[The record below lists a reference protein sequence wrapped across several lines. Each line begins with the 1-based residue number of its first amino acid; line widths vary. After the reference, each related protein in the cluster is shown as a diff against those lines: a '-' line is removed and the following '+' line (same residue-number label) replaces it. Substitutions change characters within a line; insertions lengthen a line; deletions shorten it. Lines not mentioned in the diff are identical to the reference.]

1 MKILISDKMSDKVE
15 DVLKSKSIE
24 YDIKTGMAPEELKSV
39 IDQYDG
45 ILIRSATKLTA
56 EILADCKNLK
66 VVGRAGVGVD
76 NVDLDTA
83 TKNKILVMNTPLGN
97 LEATAELTIGL
108 MFSLYR
114 HIHLANQSTHDGK
127 WEKSKFMGTELKGK
141 TLGIVGFG
149 NIGQRVAEMASVIG
163 MKIITNSNSASDEDL
178 SKFGATKVSTEKLLT
193 ESDVLSLHTKLNDNT
208 KNMLNKSSIGTMKPS
223 AVIVNC
229 ARGGLINE
237 ADLKDCLNNDVI
249 AGAAID
255 VYEKEP
261 ATENVMF
268 GAKNLLL
275 TPHLGASSKEAAAQ
289 SHGEFGGKGFNIK
302 RGTRVLIIED
312 VITTGKSSL
321 ECVKLIKK
329 AKAKLLGFASIIDR
343 STKQSLKIKTK
354 IISHLKIEVPTY
366 RANNLPRELK
376 LIPVT
381 TPGSRYIK

>member
-15 DVLKSKSIE
+15 DVLKSKSID
-24 YDIKTGMAPEELKSV
+24 YDIKTGMDPEELKSV

-45 ILIRSATKLTA
+45 ILIRSATKLTSN
-56 EILADCKNLK
+56 ILADCKNLK

-76 NVDLDTA
+76 NVDLETA
-83 TKNKILVMNTPLGN
+83 TKNKILVMNTPFGN

-163 MKIITNSNSASDEDL
+163 MNIITNSNSASDEDL
-178 SKFGATKVSTEKLLT
+178 SKLGASKVSTEQLLT
-193 ESDVLSLHTKLNDNT
+193 DSDIVSLHTKLNDDT
-208 KNMLNKSSIGTMKPS
+208 KNMLNKTSIATMKSS
-223 AVIVNC
+223 AVIINC

-275 TPHLGASSKEAAAQ
+275 TPHLGASSKEAQ
-289 SHGEFGGKGFNIK
+289 SNVAI
-302 RGTRVLIIED
+302 D
-312 VITTGKSSL
+312 VANQ
-321 ECVKLIKK
+321 V
-329 AKAKLLGFASIIDR
+329 ADY
-343 STKQSLKIKTK
+343 LKDNK
-354 IISHLKIEVPTY
+354 II
-366 RANNLPRELK
+366 NN
-376 LIPVT
+376 VN
-381 TPGSRYIK
+381 SF

>member
-1 MKILISDKMSDKVE
+1 MD
-15 DVLKSKSIE
+15 
-24 YDIKTGMAPEELKSV
+24 PEELKSV

-45 ILIRSATKLTA
+45 ILIRSATKLTSN
-56 EILADCKNLK
+56 ILADCKNLK

-76 NVDLDTA
+76 NVDLETA

-163 MKIITNSNSASDEDL
+163 MNIITNSNSASDEDL
-178 SKFGATKVSTEKLLT
+178 SKLGASKVSTEQLLT
-193 ESDVLSLHTKLNDNT
+193 DSDILSLHTKLNDDT
-208 KNMLNKSSIGTMKPS
+208 KNMLNKTSIATMKSS
-223 AVIVNC
+223 AVIINC

-275 TPHLGASSKEAAAQ
+275 TPHLGASSKEAQ
-289 SHGEFGGKGFNIK
+289 SNVAI
-302 RGTRVLIIED
+302 D
-312 VITTGKSSL
+312 VANQ
-321 ECVKLIKK
+321 V
-329 AKAKLLGFASIIDR
+329 ADY
-343 STKQSLKIKTK
+343 LKDNK
-354 IISHLKIEVPTY
+354 II
-366 RANNLPRELK
+366 NN
-376 LIPVT
+376 VN
-381 TPGSRYIK
+381 SF

>member
-1 MKILISDKMSDKVE
+1 MSDKVE
-15 DVLKSKSIE
+15 DVLKSKSID
-24 YDIKTGMAPEELKSV
+24 YDIKTGMDPEELKSV

-45 ILIRSATKLTA
+45 ILIRSATKLTSN
-56 EILADCKNLK
+56 ILADCKNLK

-76 NVDLDTA
+76 NVDLETA

-163 MKIITNSNSASDEDL
+163 MNIITNSNSASDEDL
-178 SKFGATKVSTEKLLT
+178 SKLGASKVSTEQLLT
-193 ESDVLSLHTKLNDNT
+193 DSDIISLHTKLNDDT
-208 KNMLNKSSIGTMKPS
+208 KNMLNKTSIATMKSS
-223 AVIVNC
+223 AVIINC

-275 TPHLGASSKEAAAQ
+275 TPHLGASSKEAQ
-289 SHGEFGGKGFNIK
+289 SNVAI
-302 RGTRVLIIED
+302 D
-312 VITTGKSSL
+312 VANQ
-321 ECVKLIKK
+321 V
-329 AKAKLLGFASIIDR
+329 ADY
-343 STKQSLKIKTK
+343 LKDNK
-354 IISHLKIEVPTY
+354 II
-366 RANNLPRELK
+366 NN
-376 LIPVT
+376 VN
-381 TPGSRYIK
+381 SF

>member
-15 DVLKSKSIE
+15 DVLKSKSID
-24 YDIKTGMAPEELKSV
+24 YDIKTGMDPEELKSV

-45 ILIRSATKLTA
+45 ILIRSATKLTSN
-56 EILADCKNLK
+56 ILADCKNLK

-76 NVDLDTA
+76 NVDLETA

-163 MKIITNSNSASDEDL
+163 MNIITNSNSASDEDL
-178 SKFGATKVSTEKLLT
+178 SKLGASKVSTAQLLT
-193 ESDVLSLHTKLNDNT
+193 DSDILSLHTKLNDDT
-208 KNMLNKSSIGTMKPS
+208 KNMLNKTSIATMKPS
-223 AVIVNC
+223 AVIINC

-275 TPHLGASSKEAAAQ
+275 TPHLGASSKEAQ
-289 SHGEFGGKGFNIK
+289 SNVAI
-302 RGTRVLIIED
+302 D
-312 VITTGKSSL
+312 VANQ
-321 ECVKLIKK
+321 V
-329 AKAKLLGFASIIDR
+329 ADY
-343 STKQSLKIKTK
+343 LKDNK
-354 IISHLKIEVPTY
+354 II
-366 RANNLPRELK
+366 NN
-376 LIPVT
+376 VN
-381 TPGSRYIK
+381 SF

>member
-15 DVLKSKSIE
+15 DVLKSKSID
-24 YDIKTGMAPEELKSV
+24 YDIKTGMEPEELKSV

-45 ILIRSATKLTA
+45 ILIRSATKLTSD
-56 EILADCKNLK
+56 ILADCKNLK

-127 WEKSKFMGTELKGK
+127 WEKAKFMGTELKGK

-178 SKFGATKVSTEKLLT
+178 SKLGASKVSTEQLLID
-193 ESDVLSLHTKLNDNT
+193 SDIVSLHTKLNENT
-208 KNMLNKSSIGTMKPS
+208 KNMLNKSSIATMKS
-223 AVIVNC
+223 TAVIINC

-237 ADLKDCLNNDVI
+237 ADLKDSLNNDVI

-275 TPHLGASSKEAAAQ
+275 TPHLGASSKEAQ
-289 SHGEFGGKGFNIK
+289 SNVAI
-302 RGTRVLIIED
+302 D
-312 VITTGKSSL
+312 VANQ
-321 ECVKLIKK
+321 V
-329 AKAKLLGFASIIDR
+329 ADF
-343 STKQSLKIKTK
+343 LKDNK
-354 IISHLKIEVPTY
+354 II
-366 RANNLPRELK
+366 NN
-376 LIPVT
+376 VN
-381 TPGSRYIK
+381 SF

>member
-1 MKILISDKMSDKVE
+1 MSDKVE

-178 SKFGATKVSTEKLLT
+178 SKLSASKVSTEKLLT
-193 ESDVLSLHTKLNDNT
+193 DSDVLSLHTKLNDNT

-237 ADLKDCLNNDVI
+237 ADLKDCLNNDII

-275 TPHLGASSKEAAAQ
+275 TPHLGASSKEAQ
-289 SHGEFGGKGFNIK
+289 SNVAIDVANQVADYLKEN
-302 RGTRVLIIED
+302 RII
-312 VITTGKSSL
+312 
-321 ECVKLIKK
+321 
-329 AKAKLLGFASIIDR
+329 
-343 STKQSLKIKTK
+343 
-354 IISHLKIEVPTY
+354 
-366 RANNLPRELK
+366 NN
-376 LIPVT
+376 VN
-381 TPGSRYIK
+381 SF

>member
-15 DVLKSKSIE
+15 DVLKSKSID
-24 YDIKTGMAPEELKSV
+24 YDIKTGMDPEELKSV

-45 ILIRSATKLTA
+45 ILIRSATKLTSN
-56 EILADCKNLK
+56 ILADCKNLK

-76 NVDLDTA
+76 NVDLETA

-163 MKIITNSNSASDEDL
+163 MNIITNSNSASDEDL
-178 SKFGATKVSTEKLLT
+178 SKLGASKVSTEQLLT
-193 ESDVLSLHTKLNDNT
+193 DSDIVSLHTKLNDDT
-208 KNMLNKSSIGTMKPS
+208 KNMLNKTSIATMKPS
-223 AVIVNC
+223 AVIINC

-275 TPHLGASSKEAAAQ
+275 TPHLGASSKEAQ
-289 SHGEFGGKGFNIK
+289 SNVAIN
-302 RGTRVLIIED
+302 VANQVAD
-312 VITTGKSSL
+312 Y
-321 ECVKLIKK
+321 
-329 AKAKLLGFASIIDR
+329 
-343 STKQSLKIKTK
+343 LKDNK
-354 IISHLKIEVPTY
+354 II
-366 RANNLPRELK
+366 NN
-376 LIPVT
+376 VN
-381 TPGSRYIK
+381 SF

>member
-1 MKILISDKMSDKVE
+1 MD
-15 DVLKSKSIE
+15 
-24 YDIKTGMAPEELKSV
+24 PEELKSV

-45 ILIRSATKLTA
+45 ILIRSATKLTSN
-56 EILADCKNLK
+56 ILADCKNLK

-76 NVDLDTA
+76 NVDLETA

-163 MKIITNSNSASDEDL
+163 MNIITNSNSASDEDL
-178 SKFGATKVSTEKLLT
+178 SKLGASKVSTEQLLT
-193 ESDVLSLHTKLNDNT
+193 DSDIVSLHTKLNDDT
-208 KNMLNKSSIGTMKPS
+208 KNMLNKTSIATMKPS
-223 AVIVNC
+223 AVIINC

-275 TPHLGASSKEAAAQ
+275 TPHLGASSKEAQ
-289 SHGEFGGKGFNIK
+289 SNVAI
-302 RGTRVLIIED
+302 D
-312 VITTGKSSL
+312 VANQ
-321 ECVKLIKK
+321 V
-329 AKAKLLGFASIIDR
+329 ADY
-343 STKQSLKIKTK
+343 LKDNK
-354 IISHLKIEVPTY
+354 II
-366 RANNLPRELK
+366 NN
-376 LIPVT
+376 VN
-381 TPGSRYIK
+381 SF

>member
-1 MKILISDKMSDKVE
+1 MSDKVE

-24 YDIKTGMAPEELKSV
+24 YDIKTGMTPEELKSV

-56 EILADCKNLK
+56 EILEDCKNLK

-178 SKFGATKVSTEKLLT
+178 SKLGASKVSTEKLLT
-193 ESDVLSLHTKLNDNT
+193 DSDVLSLHTKLNDNT

-223 AVIVNC
+223 AVIINC

-275 TPHLGASSKEAAAQ
+275 TPHLGASSKEAQ
-289 SHGEFGGKGFNIK
+289 SNVAI
-302 RGTRVLIIED
+302 D
-312 VITTGKSSL
+312 VANQ
-321 ECVKLIKK
+321 V
-329 AKAKLLGFASIIDR
+329 ADY
-343 STKQSLKIKTK
+343 LKENK
-354 IISHLKIEVPTY
+354 II
-366 RANNLPRELK
+366 NN
-376 LIPVT
+376 VN
-381 TPGSRYIK
+381 SF